1 MSIKYSELLDKME
14 EVDIYSVSK
23 VEFAEWLSQNVVVF
37 PYLYMSEKESILYE
51 ANQYLSEKFMSEKY
65 GNAYDFVNLA
75 VEKELIKNV
84 IVILHYTDIDISE
97 VKFGASDYDLFIAT
111 GFHEFVTAFCNKDY
125 EKTIRMVDE
134 CNNISLFSMVSR
146 FADALGGFPNADE
159 LNNTVNNMSNMLDS
173 YKGELEF
180 LNKVQEFNNP
190 ELSR

>member
-1 MSIKYSELLDKME
+1 MSIKYNELLGKME
-14 EVDIYSVSK
+14 EVDIGSISRI
-23 VEFAEWLSQNVVVF
+23 EFAEWLSQNVKVF

-65 GNAYDFVNLA
+65 GNAYDFVNIA
-75 VEKELIKNV
+75 IEKELIKNV

-97 VKFGASDYDLFIAT
+97 VNFGNSDYDLFVST
-111 GFHEFVTAFCNKDY
+111 GFHEFVTAYSNNDY
-125 EKTIRMVDE
+125 NKTIRMVDE
-134 CNNISLFSMVSR
+134 CNNTSLFSMMSR
-146 FADALGGFPNADE
+146 FADALSGLPNADE
-159 LNNTVNNMSNMLDS
+159 LNNTVNNMSNMFNS